1 MSIVMQIVGI
11 VIKESIYLQTIF
23 RILLYYISAVFF
35 IDAVRPCTLFLV

>member
-23 RILLYYISAVFF
+23 RILLYISAVFF
-35 IDAVRPCTLFLV
+35 INAVRPCTLFLV